1 MSNVT
6 NYLNPEEINAY
17 QSRIDNADMAA
28 QRGLT
33 KLGNR
38 RQEATADF
46 NTAYGR
52 LGTQWDNYQRT
63 MPNQFARRNVLRSG
77 IMNRAINDYGLN
89 RANAFGDLQRTSDRQ
104 MGGYA
109 ENQGDI
115 EMMLKMNRDQVERER
130 NARQQS
136 LASRIQEVQQ

>member
-1 MSNVT
+1 
-6 NYLNPEEINAY
+6 
-17 QSRIDNADMAA
+17 
-28 QRGLT
+28 LT
-33 KLGNR
+33 KLGTR

-63 MPNQFARRNVLRSG
+63 LPNSFARRNVLRSG
-77 IMNRAINDYGLN
+77 IMNRAINDYGTN

-115 EMMLKMNRDQVERER
+115 EMMLKMNRDQVESER
-130 NARQQS
+130 MARQQ
-136 LASRIQEVQQ
+136 AATADAIRAQM

>member
-6 NYLNPEEINAY
+6 NYLTPEEINAY
-17 QSRIDNADMAA
+17 QTRINNADLAA

-33 KLGNR
+33 KLGTR

-63 MPNQFARRNVLRSG
+63 LPNSFARRNVLRSG
-77 IMNRAINDYGLN
+77 IMNRAINDYGTN

-115 EMMLKMNRDQVERER
+115 EMMLKMNRDQVKSERM
-130 NARQQS
+130 ARQQ
-136 LASRIQEVQQ
+136 AATADAIRAQM